1 MFKYHRPLPK
11 KNILCIIFIM
21 VSICIFFVLK
31 THFNHGLAREVQI
44 FQTKY
49 HSFSSISQLIDD
61 GSEENKFSSNIEKIV
76 KVIRIFLKGPSTQ
89 IANSESI
96 ELFIKFKNLE
106 KIYADRENA
115 ILNGKISTNTQNV
128 PCKIKSG
135 KNEFKCQVRLKGYY
149 ADHWLAK
156 ERMSLR
162 IKVKGGFILGMK
174 EFSIQKPASRQY
186 PYDYHFQEIHSNLGG
201 LSSNKQKYA
210 NIIFNGQTWGVMN
223 IEEAIGQKFLERRGR
238 KVSPIFKLSDQKN
251 WSYIMNP
258 KAPSPYFIS
267 DPSITLS
274 ISGSD
279 KKFMQKKLNRYY
291 YSHIL
296 SQLQNQNFDLF
307 DEMKLFDSFVMA
319 LAWGGTHTLYPS
331 NSSYYW
337 NIYSLRLEPILSD
350 QESWKQLDKSL
361 VDEIFDTGLPITYHH
376 LFKNYKFNHNQFNEK
391 LNKLDFQFSNVLES
405 INSHKKKYF
414 PSDSSFLH
422 NIPINNIN
430 YLRKNSAYILEK
442 MNYLYSQSKNHSSE
456 KISPKD
462 ILNKNYNLLESFVR
476 VFHTDNGNLSI
487 INLLPVEI
495 KIKQI
500 KFGQKII
507 ELNQLLK
514 GSAKGNLAKLNIDI
528 PFYGIRDFGV
538 EVISET
544 ESIQRIDTNTY
555 TLLSKK
561 EERNTN
567 VNDSN
572 CIGEKL
578 KKFCTI
584 SKNIKLEKDHI
595 FYDHVVI
602 KEGVDIILENGAD
615 IIFDN
620 GLSAIG
626 SFLKPISIKG
636 DHSGGILIRN
646 RSSKDISVLKNISFE
661 KLGQVAMKM
670 REYTGAV
677 NGYGGNFN
685 FNGIKLKENHAED
698 QLNLVK
704 TNINIKDMIIEKSQ
718 SDAFDCDFCKG
729 IIDDL
734 IIISSKGDGLDLSGS
749 DLILKNYSADGVKDK
764 GLSVGEGTKL
774 HVINAEL
781 KNISTG
787 VAVKDGSSTNIQMIK
802 MVNVIFDAFMTYI
815 KKPFHEGKT
824 SLNVL
829 HYDVSKIGN
838 LCIRE
843 SGTNLALNYNSCTE
857 TDLKVDELYQG
868 RMKK

>member
-1 MFKYHRPLPK
+1 MA
-11 KNILCIIFIM
+11 
-21 VSICIFFVLK
+21 SICIFLVLK
-31 THFNHGLAREVQI
+31 IHFNHGLAREVQI

-61 GSEENKFSSNIEKIV
+61 GGEESKFNNNFEKIIR
-76 KVIRIFLKGPSTQ
+76 VIGVFLKAPSSQ

-115 ILNGKISTNTQNV
+115 ISNGKISANTQNV

-135 KNEFKCQVRLKGYY
+135 KSEFKCQVRLKGYY
-149 ADHWLAK
+149 ADHWLTK

-162 IKVKGGFILGMK
+162 VKVKGGFILGMK

-186 PYDYHFQEIHSNLGG
+186 PYDYHFQEIYSNLDG
-201 LSSNKQKYA
+201 LSSNKQKFK
-210 NIIFNGQTWGVMN
+210 NIIFNGQAWGVMN
-223 IEEAIGQKFLERRGR
+223 IEEAVGPKFLERRGR

-251 WSYIMNP
+251 WSYLIKP

-274 ISGSD
+274 VSGSD
-279 KKFMQKKLNRYY
+279 KKFMQDKLNRYY
-291 YSHIL
+291 YSHLL
-296 SQLQNQNFDLF
+296 SQLQDQNFDLF
-307 DEMKLFDSFVMA
+307 DEMKLFDSFLMA

-350 QESWKQLDKSL
+350 QENWKQLDESL
-361 VDEIFDTGLPITYHH
+361 VDEIFDTGLPIIYHH

-391 LNKLDFQFSNVLES
+391 LNKLDFLFTNVLDE

-414 PSDSSFLH
+414 PSDSRFLR
-422 NIPINNIN
+422 NIPIDNIN

-442 MNYLYSQSKNHSSE
+442 MNHLYNDDKNQTSK
-456 KISPKD
+456 KISPDD
-462 ILNKNYNLLESFVR
+462 ILNKNYDLLESFVR
-476 VFHTDNGNLSI
+476 VFHTDNGNLNI

-495 KIKQI
+495 KIKKI

-507 ELNQLLK
+507 ELNQILK
-514 GSAKGNLAKLNIDI
+514 GSAKGNLAKLNINI
-528 PFYGIRDFGV
+528 PFYGIKDFGV
-538 EVISET
+538 EVISEA
-544 ESIQRIDTNTY
+544 ENIQRIDTNTY

-561 EERNTN
+561 EGKTN
-567 VNDSN
+567 VNDNN
-572 CIGEKL
+572 CIGQKL
-578 KKFCTI
+578 KKLCSI
-584 SKNIKLEKDHI
+584 SKDIKLEKDHI
-595 FYDHVVI
+595 FYDHVII
-602 KEGVDIILENGAD
+602 KEGVNITLKNGAD

-620 GLSAIG
+620 GLSAVG

-636 DHSGGILIRN
+636 DYSGGILIRN

-661 KLGQVAMKM
+661 KLGQVAMRM
-670 REYTGAV
+670 REYTGAI

-685 FNGIKLKENHAED
+685 INEIKLKENHAED

-704 TNINIKDMIIEKSQ
+704 TNVNIKNMIIEKSQ
-718 SDAFDCDFCKG
+718 SDAFDCDFCRGVIDG
-729 IIDDL
+729 II
-734 IIISSKGDGLDLSGS
+734 ITNSKGDGLDLSGS
-749 DLILKNYSADGVKDK
+749 DLILKNFKANDVKDK

-774 HVINAEL
+774 QVINADL

-787 VAVKDGSSTNIQMIK
+787 VAVKDGSSTDIQMIK

-824 SLNVL
+824 SLDVL
-829 HYDVSKIGN
+829 HYDVNKVGN

-843 SGTNLALNYNSCTE
+843 TGTHLTLNNKSCTE
-857 TDLKVDELYQG
+857 TDLEVDKLYQG